1 MKTQTKLLTFLF
13 FIISTF
19 IFSQKNF
26 NEKLLDKKL
35 TALQEV
41 TKTVGFS
48 VAIVKENEVIY
59 SKGFGYSNLEK
70 KIKTDENT
78 LFAIGSSSKAFTV
91 ALLGIMEEEKGLSF
105 NDSPKKYIPEL
116 NFYNKELN
124 NEVTILD
131 MISHRTGLPRHDFSW
146 YLFPIENKDSLL
158 ARVKYHKPFTGIRK
172 QWYYNNFMYLAQG
185 IITEKLTNKSWEENI
200 RERFFK
206 PLNMSRSNLNIKELQ
221 NTTNV
226 SKGYVLENF
235 TTNKVIP
242 YYNIAAISPAGSIN
256 SSAKEMSNWLKVW
269 LNDGKFN
276 DNQILPKKYI
286 QKAMNP
292 LMLVGSGIA
301 DEKFPDQHLNS
312 YGFAWFTS
320 SYKGHYRLE
329 HGGNIDGF
337 SANVALFPTDK
348 IGIVVLTN
356 QDSSALPTLVRN
368 AISDEVLDLEKTDWK
383 TYYEEKIDKLKQSQ
397 KKAKENEKSSIILNT
412 KPSHSLIE
420 YAGKYNHPG
429 YGDFKIKLQNDSL
442 FAHFTIKKMYLSH
455 KHYDVFIPYIIE
467 DNKLDTISD
476 LGIYFNFQTNN
487 LGDISSTKLKLE
499 PTLDDIIFK
508 RTPEEVDIT
517 KEILNK
523 YVGLYSLSG
532 TELKIFLKEENL
544 MLFVPGQPEYT
555 LTPIKENEFMIKG
568 LTGYKA
574 RFEVN
579 KSTLNLVLI
588 QPNGTFTAIKK

>member
-1 MKTQTKLLTFLF
+1 MKTQIKLLTFLF
-13 FIISTF
+13 SIFSTL
-19 IFSQKNF
+19 IFSQKNL

-35 TALQEV
+35 KALQEA

-48 VAIVKENEVIY
+48 VAVVKGNKIIY
-59 SKGFGYSNLEK
+59 SKGFGYSDLEK
-70 KIKTDENT
+70 NIKTDENT

-116 NFYNKELN
+116 SFYNNELN

-146 YLFPIENKDSLL
+146 YLFPTENKDSLL
-158 ARVKYHKPFTGIRK
+158 ARVKYHKPYTGIRK

-185 IITEKLTNKSWEENI
+185 LITEKLTNKSWEDNI

-206 PLNMSRSNLNIKELQ
+206 PLNMSRSNLSIKELQ
-221 NTTNV
+221 NATNI

-235 TTNKVIP
+235 TTNKVTP

-276 DNQILPKKYI
+276 DTQILPKKYI

-292 LMLVGSGIA
+292 LMLVGKGIA

-356 QDSSALPTLVRN
+356 QDGSALPTLVRN

-383 TYYEEKIDKLKQSQ
+383 TYYEEKINKLRESQ

-442 FAHFTIKKMYLSH
+442 FAHFIIKKMYLSH
-455 KHYDVFIPYIIE
+455 KHYDVFKPYLIE

-476 LGIYFNFQTNN
+476 LGIHFNFQTNN
-487 LGDISSTKLKLE
+487 LGDISSAKLKLE

-517 KEILNK
+517 KETLNK
-523 YVGLYSLSG
+523 YAGLYSLSG
-532 TELKIFLKEENL
+532 NELKVFLKEEKL

-555 LTPIKENEFMIKG
+555 LTPIKENEFIIKG

-574 RFEVN
+574 RFEIN
-579 KSTLNLVLI
+579 KNTLNLVLI